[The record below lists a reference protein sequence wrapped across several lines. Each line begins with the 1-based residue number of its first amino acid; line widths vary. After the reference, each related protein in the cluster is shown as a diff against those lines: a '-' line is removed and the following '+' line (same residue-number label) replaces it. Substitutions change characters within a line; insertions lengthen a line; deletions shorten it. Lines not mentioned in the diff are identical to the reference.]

1 MFPVTDF
8 PKINQINSI
17 KKNSYK
23 LSNSNVTTNFRA
35 NTPTENYLYT
45 VYTTLTGTYG
55 FYFHQHGGWFRYI
68 HNFSCF
74 LNHILFFFFTS
85 QSAHFKRKIIK
96 TTKTKIKMNITK
108 IIPCMQRLCMRFFF
122 FFLTVRTRRLLHKKM
137 LCQLAFTIN
146 RHALVQ
152 NHCDAGV
159 AGGM

>member
-1 MFPVTDF
+1 M
-8 PKINQINSI
+8 
-17 KKNSYK
+17 
-23 LSNSNVTTNFRA
+23 
-35 NTPTENYLYT
+35 
-45 VYTTLTGTYG
+45 YTTLTGTYG

-122 FFLTVRTRRLLHKKM
+122 FFWPCEQDDYYTRKCYANLHLLSTDTHSCKTTVMRVS
-137 LCQLAFTIN
+137 LAVC
-146 RHALVQ
+146 RCYVALV
-152 NHCDAGV
+152 NVSWTIERIFNDFFFRYIIYLV
-159 AGGM
+159 